1 LALYTH
7 KQCETGNFFSTG
19 KEAKDK
25 QCDNPELTSWACCAL
40 KYKWHKSLSIYELVT
55 GTGKPSIWTKTCPTS
70 LCNIHLLWN
79 VLVLNPEF
87 MYMTRYG
94 MILVQKQKL

>member
-1 LALYTH
+1 MWLTGIPWYTQQYISYIICCLKLALYTH

-40 KYKWHKSLSIYELVT
+40 KYK
-55 GTGKPSIWTKTCPTS
+55 
-70 LCNIHLLWN
+70 
-79 VLVLNPEF
+79 
-87 MYMTRYG
+87 
-94 MILVQKQKL
+94 